1 MSGGYNI
8 GIDFGTANCS
18 VSVFIDGRVKS
29 IPIDEGKKV
38 LPCFVHIGDQ
48 AISVGRRAEMKKKT
62 EPNHVI
68 YGMKRMLGHTFKDK
82 EFADYVKNVP
92 YRVKESENGNII
104 LSVEG
109 EYETFEYSPIEMTA
123 YVLSQAISSAQ
134 EYLDGPIGEAVITVP
149 AYFNNIQRNDLIT
162 AGRVAGLD
170 KVHLFS
176 EPTAAAISYG
186 LINPVNDAMVL
197 VFDLGAGMFDT
208 SIIQVSGKT
217 YTVMSCSGDSHMGGD
232 DLTDVLLESVIE
244 DFKNAFG
251 LDVHN
256 DPVGYMALRDA
267 VDDAKKSLSS
277 VEEVDIDEQ
286 IMGQEYH
293 YVLTRAGMEH
303 KCKAFFD
310 RCMAK
315 VDEALER
322 IYLTDDSI
330 THVLLVG
337 GSTNIPYL
345 RDCMIK
351 RFGKKRV
358 AMDINSIEAVSQ
370 GAAVIAGLS
379 RDVVE
384 KGFDFQV
391 AMYTTTHNRGNDNSQ
406 MAKLQV
412 NDITPMNIGIR
423 VSSGE
428 LSTIIP
434 ANSSVPCRMHKEYQ
448 AHKDGQKRL
457 KFRIFQGL
465 EKMASDCTLIS
476 DVVVT
481 IDNPGKAEETIVD
494 VTFSLDSNSSLYVEA
509 IEQRT
514 MQKVSKVVDM
524 GAQVV
529 DKTSVNRMRT
539 TLRESFMRSK
549 IFNEAER
556 ERTKLQKQL
565 NIARMQL
572 STMEG
577 PDAEMKRQ
585 QLQEL
590 IAWVKATPYASYEEI
605 ASKKQIL
612 DNLLA
617 SY

>member
-1 MSGGYNI
+1 MSEGYNI
-8 GIDFGTANCS
+8 GIDFGTANCN
-18 VSVFIDGRVKS
+18 VSVFIDGRVRS

-38 LPCFVHIGDQ
+38 LPCFVHIGDE

-62 EPNHVI
+62 EPSRVM

-82 EFADYVKNVP
+82 EFSDYVKNVP
-92 YRVKESENGNII
+92 YEVKESENGNII
-104 LSVEG
+104 LSVKG
-109 EYETFEYSPIEMTA
+109 EYETYDYSPIEVSA

-134 EYLDGPIGEAVITVP
+134 EYLGGPIDEAVITVP

-162 AGRVAGLD
+162 AGHVAGLD

-232 DLTDVLLESVIE
+232 DLTDLLLDSVIE

-251 LDVHN
+251 LDVRA
-256 DPVGYMALRDA
+256 DPVSYMALRDA

-293 YVLTRAGMEH
+293 YVLTRSGMEH
-303 KCKAFFD
+303 KCKGFFD
-310 RCMAK
+310 RCMTK

-322 IYLTDDSI
+322 IYLTDDNI

-476 DVVVT
+476 DVVVN
-481 IDNPGKAEETIVD
+481 IDNPGKAEETVVD

-509 IEQRT
+509 VEQRT

-529 DKTSVNRMRT
+529 DEASVNRMRT
-539 TLRESFMRSK
+539 SLRESIMRSK
-549 IFNEAER
+549 IFNEAEK

-572 STMEG
+572 STMDG

-590 IAWVKATPYASYEEI
+590 IAWVKATPRASCEEI
-605 ASKKQIL
+605 AAKKQIL

-617 SY
+617 NY